1 MTPTAMEDAI
11 NKLDHRLGAVEQILP
26 TLATK
31 TDLEPFATK
40 VDLERF
46 ATKVDL
52 ERFATKVDLERF
64 ATKADLERFATK
76 ADLEGFATKTDL
88 APFATRV
95 EVEDVRHDIRK
106 VAEAVA
112 GLSTIAAANQ
122 QTLEKVVERLE
133 VREAMLVTLTRKRR

>member
-1 MTPTAMEDAI
+1 MEDAI

-46 ATKVDL
+46 ATK
-52 ERFATKVDLERF
+52 
-64 ATKADLERFATK
+64 

-95 EVEDVRHDIRK
+95 EVGDVRHDIRK